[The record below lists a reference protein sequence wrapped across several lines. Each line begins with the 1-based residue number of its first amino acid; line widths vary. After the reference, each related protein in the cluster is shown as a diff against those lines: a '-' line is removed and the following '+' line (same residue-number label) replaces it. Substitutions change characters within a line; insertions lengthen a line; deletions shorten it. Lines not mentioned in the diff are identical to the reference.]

1 MPAKQNRITVKEAET
16 ETCAWVVTES
26 SWRLVTAALTKS
38 ELCHESGEGEK
49 YPFGYTL
56 TASHTS
62 DRPCMHFSN
71 QTTNLWLTN
80 CHCGSKQRHSDP
92 ERGRYTQ
99 TENVARASNKTH
111 DSEIAHDD
119 VVTHAEYIFTEN
131 DAVTETSAPDIS
143 TFNDCSHA
151 AVWSAVLKDL
161 QGKCRHTCQP
171 HLTQPVRSRR
181 KEVDMRGWWENNPC
195 WETGIRDITPWYLWG
210 NKERGGEW
218 QKKVASQGSW

>member
-49 YPFGYTL
+49 YPSGYTL

-62 DRPCMHFSN
+62 DRPCRHFSN

-119 VVTHAEYIFTEN
+119 VVTYAEYIFTEN

-143 TFNDCSHA
+143 TFNDCRQSCCSLVCCA
-151 AVWSAVLKDL
+151 ERPSRKMP
-161 QGKCRHTCQP
+161 P
-171 HLTQPVRSRR
+171 HLSASPDSAGEIQEEGGGYERV
-181 KEVDMRGWWENNPC
+181 MREQSLLGD
-195 WETGIRDITPWYLWG
+195 RY
-210 NKERGGEW
+210 
-218 QKKVASQGSW
+218 